1 MSRWAF
7 RCSALNP
14 PPASEQPLATLSLK
28 ARALRLLAIREHSR
42 AELQRKL
49 LASAL
54 ADARAENASDPQG
67 EDVDEDRL
75 AAAAEQRQAAVTQA
89 LDDLEQR
96 GLLSDT
102 RTADA
107 VLLAKSPRY
116 GSRRLKQ
123 LLQAKSLD
131 ASLVSD
137 TLARARDS
145 EFDRAHA
152 VWQRRFGK
160 PPADVRERARQQRF
174 LAGRGFESTVIERVL
189 KVAAQRG
196 NRTDIGDD

>member
-1 MSRWAF
+1 M
-7 RCSALNP
+7 
-14 PPASEQPLATLSLK
+14 
-28 ARALRLLAIREHSR
+28 
-42 AELQRKL
+42 QRKL
-49 LASAL
+49 LASAV
-54 ADARAENASDPQG
+54 ADARAENASNAQG
-67 EDVDEDRL
+67 EAVDEDRL
-75 AAAAEQRQAAVTQA
+75 AAEAEQRQAAVTQA
-89 LDDLEQR
+89 LDELEQR
-96 GLLSDT
+96 GLLSDA

-145 EFDRAHA
+145 EFDRARA
-152 VWQRRFGK
+152 VWHRRFGE

-174 LAGRGFESTVIERVL
+174 LAGRGFESAVIERVL
-189 KVAAQRG
+189 KVAAQAG
-196 NRTDIGDD
+196 GDPDNGDN